1 MVVMDREISFSLCVN
16 VITGEAVAA
25 VAAAEMPS
33 LELLLVVVV
42 VFNSAVTSSACD
54 TAVEDDDGSR
64 RGK

>member
-42 VFNSAVTSSACD
+42 FNSAVTSSACD